1 MKGSLLYTTNPKTKE
16 EVILPRFWIGIRYKK
31 VGILFKRRQF
41 PVAPAFS
48 ITANKTQGQTI
59 TSKLAIY
66 LWDDW
71 FSHGQLYMVSSRATH
86 PSRLRYC
93 IKNTGWKA
101 EGFERKQFT
110 FWRNIN
116 HPVRGLQTNTVN
128 YNKIT
133 PAGSNTSEY

>member
-1 MKGSLLYTTNPKTKE
+1 MTGSLLYTTNPKTKE
-16 EVILPRFWIGIRYKK
+16 EVILPRFELESDMKK

-48 ITANKTQGQTI
+48 ITANKAQGQTI
-59 TSKLAIY
+59 PGKVAIY

-93 IKNTGWKA
+93 IKNSVVGTRSAVLQQDLWKKLIIFCFYVCIVSYIILNLIHA
-101 EGFERKQFT
+101 CECK
-110 FWRNIN
+110 
-116 HPVRGLQTNTVN
+116 
-128 YNKIT
+128 K
-133 PAGSNTSEY
+133 